1 MRRQRTIAQPVE
13 LAGVGLFH
21 GEPATLRFKAAP
33 PGTGVVFVR
42 IDLPSM
48 PRIPAHVDSATP
60 SYRHT
65 VLAVEGAEVECT
77 EHLLAAL
84 AGMGVDNCAIEMT
97 GREVPA
103 MDGSAYPYVEAL
115 RKAGVVEQDAGR
127 AEIVVTEPVAVT
139 EGDAS
144 LVALP
149 AAGEGLSVSY
159 TLSYEHTPIGSQH
172 FTIAV
177 QEGAFAKEI
186 APARTFCLQSE
197 VEAFR
202 KEGLGK
208 GASAQ
213 NTLVVGD
220 AGVIDNQLRFPN
232 EFVRHKILDLVGD
245 LALAGKSLRAHVVGT
260 RSGHALNVRFARK
273 LAKLGEGEGAP
284 ARRQETWLDVRE
296 LFKILPHRYPFLL
309 IDKVIELEGWQRA
322 VGIKNVTINEP
333 YFQGHFPGRPIMP
346 GVLQIEAMA
355 QLAGALLMRKSE
367 NANKLAV
374 LLSIEEVKL
383 RRTVVPGD
391 QLRIEAE
398 VLRLKSRTGF
408 VRTKATVDGQV
419 ASEAQMKFMLVD
431 PE

>member
-1 MRRQRTIAQPVE
+1 
-13 LAGVGLFH
+13 
-21 GEPATLRFKAAP
+21 
-33 PGTGVVFVR
+33 
-42 IDLPSM
+42 
-48 PRIPAHVDSATP
+48 
-60 SYRHT
+60 
-65 VLAVEGAEVECT
+65 
-77 EHLLAAL
+77 
-84 AGMGVDNCAIEMT
+84 
-97 GREVPA
+97 
-103 MDGSAYPYVEAL
+103 
-115 RKAGVVEQDAGR
+115 
-127 AEIVVTEPVAVT
+127 
-139 EGDAS
+139 
-144 LVALP
+144 
-149 AAGEGLSVSY
+149 
-159 TLSYEHTPIGSQH
+159 
-172 FTIAV
+172 
-177 QEGAFAKEI
+177 
-186 APARTFCLQSE
+186 
-197 VEAFR
+197 
-202 KEGLGK
+202 
-208 GASAQ
+208 
-213 NTLVVGD
+213 VVGES
-220 AGVIDNQLRFPN
+220 GVIDNQLRFPN

-245 LALAGKSLRAHVVGT
+245 LSLAGRSLRAHVVGT
-260 RSGHALNVRFARK
+260 RSGHALNVRLARK

-367 NANKLAV
+367 NASKLAV

>member
-1 MRRQRTIAQPVE
+1 MRRQRTLAQPVE
-13 LAGVGLFH
+13 IAGAGLFH
-21 GEPATLRFKAAP
+21 GEPATLRFAAAP

-42 IDLPSM
+42 TDLPGS
-48 PRIPAHVDSATP
+48 PRIPAVVDSATP
-60 SYRHT
+60 SHRRT
-65 VLAVEGAEVECT
+65 VLAVDGAEVECT

-84 AGMGVDNCAIEMT
+84 AGMGVDNCVIEMT

-103 MDGSAYPYVEAL
+103 MDGSAYPFAEAF
-115 RKAGVVEQDAGR
+115 RRAGLLEQDAGR
-127 AEIVVTEPVAVT
+127 AEIVVAEPVSVT

-149 AAGEGLSVSY
+149 ASGEGLTVSY

-172 FTIAV
+172 FSFNV
-177 QEGAFAKEI
+177 LEGAFAKEL
-186 APARTFCLQSE
+186 APARTFCLE
-197 VEAFR
+197 TEIEAFR

-208 GASAQ
+208 GATSQ
-213 NTLVVGD
+213 NTLVVGA

-245 LALAGKSLRAHVVGT
+245 LSLAGRSIRAHVIGT
-260 RSGHALNVRFARK
+260 RSGHALNVRLARK
-273 LAKLGEGEGAP
+273 LAAREAAGAP

-309 IDKVIELEGWQRA
+309 IDKVVELEGWQKA

-333 YFQGHFPGRPIMP
+333 FFNGHFPGRPIMP
-346 GVLQIEAMA
+346 GVLQLEAMA
-355 QLAGALLMRKSE
+355 QLAGALLMRKAE

-374 LLSIEEVKL
+374 LLSLDDVKL

-408 VRTKATVDGQV
+408 VRTKASVDGQV

>member
-1 MRRQRTIAQPVE
+1 MRRQRTLAQPFE
-13 LAGVGLFH
+13 MTGAGLFH
-21 GEPATLRFKAAP
+21 GEPATLRVSAAP

-42 IDLPSM
+42 TDLPGA
-48 PRIPAHVDSATP
+48 PRIPAVVDSATP
-60 SYRHT
+60 SHRRT
-65 VLAVEGAEVECT
+65 VLAVDGAEVECT

-84 AGMGVDNCAIEMT
+84 AGMGIDNCVAEIS

-103 MDGSAYPYVEAL
+103 MDGSAYPFVEAV
-115 RKAGVVEQDAGR
+115 RRAGVVEQDAGR
-127 AEIVVTEPVAVT
+127 AEIVVTEPVSVT

-149 AAGEGLSVSY
+149 AAGEGLTVSY
-159 TLSYEHTPIGSQH
+159 TLNYEHTPIGAQH
-172 FTIAV
+172 FTITV
-177 QEGAFAKEI
+177 LEGAFAKEL

-202 KEGLGK
+202 REGLGK
-208 GASAQ
+208 GATAQ

-220 AGVIDNQLRFPN
+220 AGVIDNPLRFPN

-245 LALAGKSLRAHVVGT
+245 LSLAGRSLRAHVVGT
-260 RSGHALNVRFARK
+260 RSGHALNVRLARK
-273 LAKLGEGEGAP
+273 LARLGAGDGAP

-309 IDKVIELEGWQRA
+309 IDKVVELEGWQRA

-333 YFQGHFPGRPIMP
+333 YFNGHFPGRPIMP
-346 GVLQIEAMA
+346 GVLQLEAMA
-355 QLAGALLMRKSE
+355 QLAGALLMRKAE

-374 LLSIEEVKL
+374 LLSLDEVKL

-408 VRTKATVDGQV
+408 VRTKASVDGQV